1 MPLLVFATVLL
12 AAPAPPPPASLAVSA
27 ERPAALADTTDRPRT
42 AHDRQAY
49 WCLADTYRA
58 VADQTDDPEVAD
70 AARRAAEQYERVAPT
85 AAEVEALGLV
95 VGQSVVVGTD
105 EGATCETTVR
115 ASPRE

>member
-58 VADQTDDPEVAD
+58 VADRTDDPRVAD
-70 AARRAAEQYERVAPT
+70 AARRAAAQYERAGPT

-95 VGQSVVVGTD
+95 VGQTVSVETAGGV
-105 EGATCETTVR
+105 ACETTVR